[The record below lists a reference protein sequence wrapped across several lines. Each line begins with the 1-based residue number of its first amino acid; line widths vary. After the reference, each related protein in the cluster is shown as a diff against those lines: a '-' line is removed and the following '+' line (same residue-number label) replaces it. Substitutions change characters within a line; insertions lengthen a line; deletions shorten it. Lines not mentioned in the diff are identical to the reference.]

1 MSSLEMTGLEKKYSD
16 QISETPGRW
25 VLKAAGAVKTHR
37 SDQTSKEP
45 TPSVAWPPSPH
56 AASPAW
62 FALESSFLL
71 CSALAKAGTV
81 RQ

>member
-37 SDQTSKEP
+37 PDHTSKEP
-45 TPSVAWPPSPH
+45 TLSVAWPPSPRT
-56 AASPAW
+56 ASPAW
-62 FALESSFLL
+62 LTLESSFLL
-71 CSALAKAGTV
+71 CFPLAKAWTV